1 MQNTSMESYS
11 WTYPYIKCLNN
22 VPSSTSGFSSANTNL
37 TCVVDCSTDGG
48 YSNAPIDILT
58 DCTSA
63 SSSMNMLTSER
74 SKNISLSADAHF
86 YLAYRGN
93 AWVALN
99 YPTQQGLDWSIVT
112 HIDLRKRLDGFIN
125 TPPVAKVVSP
135 QYVIVNRTVQI
146 NIPVSDANV
155 GDDVRCRWSTYTTGY
170 RRRKRSDTKE
180 HSKHRSD
187 IHFYSQVTSDR
198 ESIHIR
204 NRRTHCSNCTTSCV
218 RGCPCICPT
227 CDFTCTGSTCNKTAG
242 CYTTV
247 ATTTINTTTTET
259 PGTPKSTSTFPI
271 RQAVDECADICYP
284 NGVPNDTTLS
294 NCTITFTAT
303 KAGVWYAVAIQVEDF
318 IDTTSMTPMSSVPVQ
333 FLIYVQSQPACSI
346 EPIIFPLD
354 RCLEVQVGV
363 SISFNLSAMNL
374 CNASVATLT
383 GIIVSSGITGMN
395 RGNLTRSST
404 NSSIY
409 YVLFTWTPQ
418 TNQVGLQEL
427 CTIAYTSE
435 NLPSDQYCVTFTL
448 LLQRPR
454 PQQPLPQRL
463 LPQQPLPQRP
473 LPQQPLPQQLL
484 PQRPLPQ
491 QPLPQPPLPQQPLPQ
506 RPLPQ
511 QPLPQRALLQQ
522 RHRQLQPLR

>member
-112 HIDLRKRLDGFIN
+112 HIDLRKRSDGFIN

-155 GDDVRCRWSTYTTGY
+155 DD
-170 RRRKRSDTKE
+170 D
-180 HSKHRSD
+180 
-187 IHFYSQVTSDR
+187 
-198 ESIHIR
+198 
-204 NRRTHCSNCTTSCV
+204 
-218 RGCPCICPT
+218 
-227 CDFTCTGSTCNKTAG
+227 
-242 CYTTV
+242 
-247 ATTTINTTTTET
+247 
-259 PGTPKSTSTFPI
+259 
-271 RQAVDECADICYP
+271 
-284 NGVPNDTTLS
+284 
-294 NCTITFTAT
+294 
-303 KAGVWYAVAIQVEDF
+303 VEDF

-427 CTIAYTSE
+427 CTIAYT
-435 NLPSDQYCVTFTL
+435 
-448 LLQRPR
+448 
-454 PQQPLPQRL
+454 
-463 LPQQPLPQRP
+463 
-473 LPQQPLPQQLL
+473 
-484 PQRPLPQ
+484 
-491 QPLPQPPLPQQPLPQ
+491 
-506 RPLPQ
+506 
-511 QPLPQRALLQQ
+511 
-522 RHRQLQPLR
+522 